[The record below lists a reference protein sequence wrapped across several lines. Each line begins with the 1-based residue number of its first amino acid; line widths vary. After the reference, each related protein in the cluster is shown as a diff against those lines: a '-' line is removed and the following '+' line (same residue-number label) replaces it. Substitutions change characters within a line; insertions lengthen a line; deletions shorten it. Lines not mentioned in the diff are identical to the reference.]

1 MKPFV
6 VMLAVGLGLAT
17 PTTQAQAQGLLD
29 LGKNLLKELGD
40 SSSSSGVSDLTGGE
54 ITAGL
59 REALRIGAERV
70 IGTLGQTD
78 GFDKV
83 ADVHIPLPEGLK
95 SVQSMLAGIGMSGL
109 ADELELRLNRAAE
122 TAVPKTQKLFV
133 DAITQMSI
141 EDAKRILNGPDD
153 AATQYFR
160 SRMAV
165 PLADEMR
172 PIVDRQIADVG
183 AVAAY
188 DQLIS
193 QYKTIP
199 FVPDVK
205 SDLTNH
211 VLEGA
216 IDGVFLYLAR
226 EEAAIR
232 KDPTKRTTELL
243 RKVFGQ

>member
-1 MKPFV
+1 MGLKSV
-6 VMLAVGLGLAT
+6 VAVLTVGLALSILPAR
-17 PTTQAQAQGLLD
+17 AQGLLD
-29 LGKNLLKELGD
+29 LGKNLLKGMGD
-40 SSSSSGVSDLTGGE
+40 SSSSADVSGLTGGE
-54 ITAGL
+54 ITSGL

-95 SVQSMLAGIGMSGL
+95 NVQEMLAGIGMSGL

-122 TAVPKTQKLFV
+122 TAVPKTQMLFA

-141 EDAKRILNGPDD
+141 EDAKQILNGPDD
-153 AATQYFR
+153 AATQFFR
-160 SRMAV
+160 SRMSL

-172 PIVDRQIADVG
+172 PIVDRQMADVG

-193 QYKTIP
+193 RYKTMP
-199 FVPDVK
+199 FVTDVK

-211 VLEGA
+211 VLERA
-216 IDGVFLYLAR
+216 IDGLFLYLAR

-232 KDPTKRTTELL
+232 KDPAKRTTELL

>member
-1 MKPFV
+1 MGLKSV
-6 VMLAVGLGLAT
+6 VAVLTVGLALSI
-17 PTTQAQAQGLLD
+17 PPVHAQGLLD
-29 LGKNLLKELGD
+29 LGKNLLKGLGD
-40 SSSSSGVSDLTGGE
+40 SSSSNGVSGLTGGE
-54 ITAGL
+54 ITSGL
-59 REALRIGAERV
+59 REALRIGVERV

-95 SVQSMLAGIGMSGL
+95 NVQEMLAGIGMSGL

-122 TAVPKTQKLFV
+122 TAVPKTQMLFS

-141 EDAKRILNGPDD
+141 EDAKQILNGPDD
-153 AATQYFR
+153 AATQFFR
-160 SRMAV
+160 SRMSL

-172 PIVDRQIADVG
+172 PIVDRQMADVG

-188 DQLIS
+188 DELIS
-193 QYKTIP
+193 RYKTMP

-211 VLEGA
+211 VLERA

-232 KDPTKRTTELL
+232 KDPAKRTTELL